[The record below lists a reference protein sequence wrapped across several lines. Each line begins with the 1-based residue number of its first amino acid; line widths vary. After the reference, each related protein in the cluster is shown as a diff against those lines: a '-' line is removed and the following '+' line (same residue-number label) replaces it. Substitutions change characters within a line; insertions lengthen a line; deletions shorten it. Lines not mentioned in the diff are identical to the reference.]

1 MPTANVN
8 DCKQVDLQT
17 ANDAQQ
23 KRFVFIFLFCAFK
36 MSLNM
41 LNCCC
46 LGNQQEITVTRLMSL
61 ASWKAAV
68 IAPTSASCTAVVV
81 QLLLIVPPD
90 SAEAM
95 ANAALAW
102 PVVAASLLLM

>member
-1 MPTANVN
+1 MEGNFMPTANVN
-8 DCKQVDLQT
+8 DCKQVDLLI

-46 LGNQQEITVTRLMSL
+46 LGN
-61 ASWKAAV
+61 
-68 IAPTSASCTAVVV
+68 
-81 QLLLIVPPD
+81 
-90 SAEAM
+90 
-95 ANAALAW
+95 
-102 PVVAASLLLM
+102 